1 MTQLFTEL
9 HFYYSSEI
17 KTAKTTAG
25 LIKSSEIIKTKLP
38 TYIQD
43 ELSLDPSDYLIKGSV
58 GAGNIATVPWVCIF
72 DREVTTSAQHG
83 FDIVILFRPDMS
95 GFYISLNQ
103 GWTQYRDNFKPLK
116 KARDKIVQNAV
127 ICRNVLK
134 IANLDSRPIDL
145 KANGELPR
153 GYELGNIYSKYF
165 DLEVGFTEK
174 EFLQTLNEFVIIYK
188 QLKGLIGSN
197 ILAITGVIE
206 EEYQDTLQAGEFAN
220 KLVLPDGP
228 VSLETKK
235 ESVKTNSNRWNRS
248 ADIAH
253 EAIVSANNE
262 CFFDKNHTTFT
273 SRRSSK
279 PFMEAHHLIAME
291 HQNRFE
297 FSLDVPE
304 NILCIC
310 PNCHRKIHHGAEK
323 EVKPLLDLAFGIR
336 SKDLTK
342 RGLDISLEELYSL
355 YFKPFN
361 N

>member
-1 MTQLFTEL
+1 MTHFFTEL
-9 HFYYSSEI
+9 HFYYLSEI

-25 LIKSSEIIKTKLP
+25 LVKSSEIIKTKLP

-43 ELSLDPSDYLIKGSV
+43 ELSLDPSDYLVKGSV
-58 GAGNIATVPWVCIF
+58 GAGNIATVPWVCVF
-72 DREVTTSAQHG
+72 DREVTTSAQNG

-95 GFYISLNQ
+95 GLYISLNQ

-134 IANLDSRPIDL
+134 IDNLDSSPIDL

-174 EFLQTLNEFVIIYK
+174 EFLQTLNEFVFIYK
-188 QLKGLIGSN
+188 QLKALIGSN

-206 EEYQDTLQAGEFAN
+206 EDYQDTLQAGELSN
-220 KLVLPDGP
+220 KLLLPDGP
-228 VSLETKK
+228 VALGAKK
-235 ESVKTNSNRWNRS
+235 ESAKTNSNRWSRS

-262 CFFDKNHTTFT
+262 CFFNKNHTTFT
-273 SRRSSK
+273 SRRSTK

-291 HQNRFE
+291 YQDRFE

-310 PNCHRKIHHGAEK
+310 PNCHRQIHHGTEK
-323 EVKPLLDLAFGIR
+323 EVKPLLDLAFQDR
-336 SKDLTK
+336 NKALRT
-342 RGLDISLEELYSL
+342 RGLDISIEELCKL
-355 YFKPFN
+355 YFKSI
-361 N
+361 